1 MGNYRGK
8 DKVLQNADLHAFAGL
23 ERGQVGRRRKNIC
36 IFSTGLR
43 KRKNTTLLSSSP
55 VHC

>member
-8 DKVLQNADLHAFAGL
+8 DKVFQNADLHAFTGL

-43 KRKNTTLLSSSP
+43 KEKNTTLLSSSP